1 MYTTLVDVNQL
12 EENLDNDQWVILD
25 CRFNLMERGAGLDL
39 FKQGHIPNAQY
50 ADLEQDLSSP
60 ITANSGRHPLPDE
73 KKLASKMGAWGITP
87 DTQVVLYDD
96 MSGAMAARAW
106 WLLRWL
112 GHAKVALLDGG
123 IEAWKNAGHRLT
135 TTETSRDK
143 MPEYPINVKYEWVL
157 SSNDIL
163 ENIKQPSFLLVDTRN
178 AERFAGEHEPI
189 DAIAGH
195 VPGAL
200 NRPLSE
206 NLNDDGK
213 FKSPQQ
219 LHREW
224 KQLSGNRSCTLMCGS
239 GVTACHN
246 LLSLEIAGITG
257 SRLYAG
263 SWSEWIRDSNRP
275 VSQGYGDTNH

>member
-25 CRFNLMERGAGLDL
+25 CRFNLMERGAGFAL

-73 KKLASKMGAWGITP
+73 KKIASKMGAWGITH

-96 MSGAMAARAW
+96 MNGAMAARAW
-106 WLLRWL
+106 WLFRWL

-123 IEAWKNAGHRLT
+123 IEAWKNAGHHLT
-135 TTETSRDK
+135 ATETSRDK

-157 SSNDIL
+157 TSNDIL
-163 ENIKQPSFLLVDTRN
+163 ENIKQPSFVLVDTRN